1 MIRLIIDRL
10 LILLNPIFLQRLVQ
24 GCTGL
29 ITLFLVTRYLSL
41 DLQGWYYTFASIAGV
56 WTLFDLGLSVVLLQF
71 SAHFFYRLRWLLYG
85 VIEGELSGK
94 FHSLI
99 KQSFTFYM
107 GAALSY
113 LVIVVTVG
121 LVFFLQK
128 ENSLYDWILPWILL
142 VIFSGLNMLPLP
154 FISMVEGSGR
164 IKEVYSLRI
173 IQNILS
179 SIALWSALISGYQL
193 WAMVFVPMITFTVAI
208 LWLLFFKPI
217 LLTKI
222 LDNKIDTFP
231 WRQEIWPM
239 QWRVILSGFASYFL
253 FQIYTPLLFYYESAK
268 VAGQFGLSL
277 TIVIMLSL
285 LAQSLIA
292 RNVPNYA
299 KAVAGKNWIKFDRM
313 FKYDLII
320 STSLLLLGSIMVL
333 TLSHYAHQITS
344 HDQRILPIIP
354 LAGLLFVFL
363 VNHINL
369 GMVSHLR
376 AYKKEP
382 LAFIF
387 LISTF
392 ITIPIAMYSLTIFS
406 VEGVVF
412 SILFVQIFVT
422 LPMTFFYW
430 VKINKQL
437 RIR

>member
-1 MIRLIIDRL
+1 MTD
-10 LILLNPIFLQRLVQ
+10 
-24 GCTGL
+24 
-29 ITLFLVTRYLSL
+29 
-41 DLQGWYYTFASIAGV
+41 
-56 WTLFDLGLSVVLLQF
+56 
-71 SAHFFYRLRWLLYG
+71 
-85 VIEGELSGK
+85 
-94 FHSLI
+94 
-99 KQSFTFYM
+99 
-107 GAALSY
+107 
-113 LVIVVTVG
+113 
-121 LVFFLQK
+121 
-128 ENSLYDWILPWILL
+128 
-142 VIFSGLNMLPLP
+142 
-154 FISMVEGSGR
+154 
-164 IKEVYSLRI
+164 
-173 IQNILS
+173 
-179 SIALWSALISGYQL
+179 
-193 WAMVFVPMITFTVAI
+193 
-208 LWLLFFKPI
+208 
-217 LLTKI
+217 LTKI

>member
-10 LILLNPIFLQRLVQ
+10 LILLNLIFLQRLIQ

-29 ITLFLVTRYLSL
+29 ITLFLVTGYLSL

-56 WTLFDLGLSVVLLQF
+56 WILFDLGLSVILLQF
-71 SAHFFYRLRWLLYG
+71 SAHFFFRLRWLLYG
-85 VIEGELSGK
+85 ATEGELSGK
-94 FHSLI
+94 FYSLI
-99 KQSFTFYM
+99 RQSFKFYM

-154 FISMVEGSGR
+154 FISMVEGSGK

-193 WAMVFVPMITFTVAI
+193 WALVFVPMITFTVAI

-222 LDNKIDTFP
+222 LDNKIDTFH

-239 QWRVILSGFASYFL
+239 QWRVILSVFASYLL
-253 FQIYTPLLFYYESAK
+253 FQIYIPLLFYYESAQ

-277 TIVIMLSL
+277 TIIIMLTL

-320 STSLLLLGSIMVL
+320 STSLLLLGSIIVL
-333 TLSHYAHQITS
+333 TSSHYAHQVTGF
-344 HDQRILPIIP
+344 DQRILPIIP
-354 LAGLLFVFL
+354 LAGLLIVGL

-369 GMVSHLR
+369 GMATHLR

-387 LISTF
+387 LISSV

-422 LPMTFFYW
+422 LPMTLFYW

-437 RIR
+437 RIG